1 VKLKKPQGPRRRTWV
16 LIGGGVVV
24 MLAAMVFTLGS
35 LNIPLGPE
43 RGNEFSVFFAVS
55 TLIVVA
61 LLVFSLILSRS
72 LIRIWAERRSRQ
84 LGSRFKVKM
93 VLGAMS
99 ISLLPI
105 IFLFF
110 VSYALVNRT
119 LNAWFPRP
127 LELANEQTQQQME
140 DMARS
145 SREHLNR
152 IAQRAAASADA
163 GETLRGLDWA
173 IDASW
178 HTNSAGVTTDG
189 ESYSAPTTAKPADEH
204 ASAGTL
210 TTPTSPTKLAP
221 PPVFVRALPSSAEI
235 WRASGQLYVAG
246 SSPTLGGRLYVG
258 RMLPNDFLEHYN
270 DIETQTKTYL
280 QQKQN
285 LRAYKRSILLALFFV
300 TVLLVFATTWVALF
314 LSKQVTVP
322 IQALAEA
329 TREIARGNFD
339 HQIDVHAQDE
349 LGTLVRSFNRMTEQ
363 LGEGRRQINEFT
375 LSLEHAIEEREG
387 RRKLMEAI
395 LENIPTGVVSLTATG
410 EIARLNSAIPAI
422 LGEHAKSARTLQEL
436 LGEDGARG
444 VMHLMRRSLR
454 MGAASREIEVAAKG
468 RLVRAAVTV
477 SSLGPRKSNPGF
489 VVVIDDLTDLLRA
502 QKAAAWQEVA
512 QRIAHEIKNPLT
524 PIQLSAQRL
533 LRHLDRHPSG
543 QTNGNKVAG
552 ANGNGSGGG
561 DLEKLVADC
570 AGLIEREVHT
580 LESLVDAFSQ
590 FARFP
595 SARLSAEDLNAIV
608 ASAVELF
615 HGRLEGIA
623 LKTDLAATLPPVR
636 ADRELL
642 RRVVANLIDNAAES
656 MEGSTIRRLRVA
668 TRVDAERETVE
679 IEVADSGH
687 GISPEDKEKLF
698 LPHFS
703 TKDRGTGLGLAIASR
718 IIAEHNGT
726 IHVEDNLPTG
736 TKFII
741 RFPVAEVAAATPA
754 VET

>member
-1 VKLKKPQGPRRRTWV
+1 
-16 LIGGGVVV
+16 
-24 MLAAMVFTLGS
+24 
-35 LNIPLGPE
+35 
-43 RGNEFSVFFAVS
+43 
-55 TLIVVA
+55 
-61 LLVFSLILSRS
+61 
-72 LIRIWAERRSRQ
+72 
-84 LGSRFKVKM
+84 
-93 VLGAMS
+93 
-99 ISLLPI
+99 
-105 IFLFF
+105 
-110 VSYALVNRT
+110 
-119 LNAWFPRP
+119 
-127 LELANEQTQQQME
+127 
-140 DMARS
+140 
-145 SREHLNR
+145 
-152 IAQRAAASADA
+152 
-163 GETLRGLDWA
+163 
-173 IDASW
+173 
-178 HTNSAGVTTDG
+178 
-189 ESYSAPTTAKPADEH
+189 
-204 ASAGTL
+204 
-210 TTPTSPTKLAP
+210 
-221 PPVFVRALPSSAEI
+221 
-235 WRASGQLYVAG
+235 
-246 SSPTLGGRLYVG
+246 LYVG
-258 RMLPNDFLEHYN
+258 RELPNDFLEHYN
-270 DIETQTKTYL
+270 DIEAQTATYL

-285 LRAYKRSILLALFFV
+285 LRAYKREILLALFFV

-339 HQIDVHAQDE
+339 HQIDVRAQDE

-387 RRKLMEAI
+387 RRKLMEAV

-410 EIARLNSAIPAI
+410 EITRLNSAISAI
-422 LGEHAKSARTLQEL
+422 LGEHVRGAKSLPEL

-454 MGAASREIEVAAKG
+454 MGVASREIEVAASG

-489 VVVIDDLTDLLRA
+489 VVVVDDLTDLLRA

-533 LRHLDRHPSG
+533 LRHLDKAQAG
-543 QTNGNKVAG
+543 ATNGNR
-552 ANGNGSGGG
+552 SE
-561 DLEKLVADC
+561 LEQLVANC
-570 AGLIEREVHT
+570 AGLIEREVRT

-595 SARLSAEDLNAIV
+595 SARLAAEDLNTIV
-608 ASAVELF
+608 SSAVDLF
-615 HGRLEGIA
+615 QGRLEGIT
-623 LKTDLAATLPPVR
+623 LKTELASSLPPVK

-656 MEGSTIRRLRVA
+656 MEGSKIRRLRVA
-668 TRVDAERETVE
+668 TRIDAERETVE

-703 TKDRGTGLGLAIASR
+703 TKERGTGLGLAIASR

-736 TKFII
+736 ARFVI
-741 RFPVAEVAAATPA
+741 RFPAAEVAAAA
-754 VET
+754 SALETS

>member
-1 VKLKKPQGPRRRTWV
+1 MTVGA
-16 LIGGGVVV
+16 IVVV
-24 MLAAMVFTLGS
+24 LLAALVFTLGS
-35 LNIPLGPE
+35 LNVPLNPE
-43 RGNEFSVFFAVS
+43 QGNAFVVFFAVS
-55 TLIVVA
+55 TLLAAA
-61 LLVFSLILSRS
+61 LLVFSLILTRS
-72 LIRIWAERRSRQ
+72 LVRLWAERRSRQ

-93 VLGAMS
+93 VLGAMG

-105 IFLFF
+105 LFLFF

-119 LNAWFPRP
+119 LNNWFPRP
-127 LELANEQTQQQME
+127 LEIANEQAQAQLA
-140 DMARS
+140 DMAHTT
-145 SREHLNR
+145 REHLNR
-152 IAQRAAASADA
+152 IAARAAASANA
-163 GETLRGLDWA
+163 GETLDGLDWSA
-173 IDASW
+173 DATW
-178 HTNSAGVTTDG
+178 RTNANGAASDGIAFLSLPSATGTP
-189 ESYSAPTTAKPADEH
+189 AATA
-204 ASAGTL
+204 
-210 TTPTSPTKLAP
+210 TKLAT
-221 PPVFVRALPSSAEI
+221 PPVFVRALPNGAEI
-235 WRASGQLYVAG
+235 WRAGGQLYIAG
-246 SSPTLGGRLYVG
+246 EAPSGAGKFYVG
-258 RMLPNDFLEHYN
+258 RIIPADFLERYN
-270 DIETQTKTYL
+270 DIETQTGTYL
-280 QQKQN
+280 QQKQH
-285 LRAYKRSILLALFFV
+285 LRAYKREILLALFFV

-339 HQIDVHAQDE
+339 HQIDVRAQDE

-410 EIARLNSAIPAI
+410 EIARLNSAIATI
-422 LGEHAKSARTLQEL
+422 LGEHGRSARTLQEL

-454 MGAASREIEVAAKG
+454 MGAASREIEIAASG

-533 LRHLDRHPSG
+533 LRHLDKTRTTH
-543 QTNGNKVAG
+543 TNGNR
-552 ANGNGSGGG
+552 N
-561 DLEKLVADC
+561 EMEQLVADC
-570 AGLIEREVHT
+570 AGLIEREVRT

-595 SARLSAEDLNAIV
+595 SARLAAEDLNTIVSSAID
-608 ASAVELF
+608 LF
-615 HGRLEGIA
+615 HGRLEGIT
-623 LKTDLAATLPPVR
+623 LKTELANDLPPVK

-668 TRVDAERETVE
+668 TRMDAERDTVE

-687 GISPEDKEKLF
+687 GISPEDKERLF

-703 TKDRGTGLGLAIASR
+703 TKERGTGLGLAIASR
-718 IIAEHNGT
+718 IIAEHNGS
-726 IHVEDNLPTG
+726 IRVEDNLPTG
-736 TKFII
+736 ARFVI
-741 RFPVAEVAAATPA
+741 RFPVAEVATAAST
-754 VET
+754 VES